1 MTYVEALEAALA
13 DTERRLDALR
23 RAVRDAAVLR
33 ATCVEGRQVHLREQE
48 WDRIVA
54 LAGER

>member
-1 MTYVEALEAALA
+1 MSYVEALEAELA
-13 DTERRLDALR
+13 DTGRRLDALR

-33 ATCVEGRQVHLREQE
+33 ATCAEGRQVHVREQD